1 MGTPSDIREYQN
13 IMSKNLEIYV
23 SAFIEAFEVDEGE
36 VVTLKYESI
45 PAWDSVGHMVLM
57 AALEEGFD
65 IMLDMEDIIDFSD
78 FEKGKE
84 LLKKY
89 DESDSDDIA
98 IPQTTSLLDI
108 ANSFEQQRVQVNQ
121 TPRSVASVSSQDFE

>member
-1 MGTPSDIREYQN
+1 MINEGQSSDFHQSNYICDMQEFIVKAQVEYKISSDPKYLHSQYQN

-89 DESDSDDIA
+89 DVA
-98 IPQTTSLLDI
+98 I
-108 ANSFEQQRVQVNQ
+108 
-121 TPRSVASVSSQDFE
+121 

>member
-78 FEKGKE
+78 FEK
-84 LLKKY
+84 
-89 DESDSDDIA
+89 
-98 IPQTTSLLDI
+98 
-108 ANSFEQQRVQVNQ
+108 
-121 TPRSVASVSSQDFE
+121 

>member
-1 MGTPSDIREYQN
+1 
-13 IMSKNLEIYV
+13 MSKNLDIYV
-23 SAFIEAFEVDEGE
+23 SAFVEAFEVSETE
-36 VVTLKYESI
+36 VASLKYESI

-84 LLKKY
+84 LLNKY
-89 DESDSDDIA
+89 DVVI
-98 IPQTTSLLDI
+98 
-108 ANSFEQQRVQVNQ
+108 
-121 TPRSVASVSSQDFE
+121 